1 MPATRPHDSR
11 PPMTTRRRPAL
22 DWSTAVLLI
31 VVLAAA
37 TTVYIRDGSAH
48 FLAVLWSDFEILVS
62 MFGKVLAGCLI
73 GAFVTLLLP
82 RELVAR
88 WVGAESGFTGIAI
101 ATVAG
106 AVLPGGPFTIYPIAG
121 AFVAIGAD
129 IGAITAF
136 VTSWSL
142 LGYARAVVWELP
154 FFGPE
159 FVGWRLLI
167 SLPLPIVAGLLARF
181 VMRYVRIGG
190 VPS

>member
-1 MPATRPHDSR
+1 MTPPADDQ
-11 PPMTTRRRPAL
+11 RRRPAL

-37 TTVYIRDGSAH
+37 LTVYIRDGGAH
-48 FLAVLWSDFEILVS
+48 FLAVLWSDFEILFS
-62 MFGKVLAGCLI
+62 MLGKVLAGCLI

-88 WVGAESGFTGIAI
+88 WVGAESGFIGIAI

-106 AVLPGGPFTIYPIAG
+106 AILPGGPFTIYPIAG

-129 IGAITAF
+129 IGAITTF